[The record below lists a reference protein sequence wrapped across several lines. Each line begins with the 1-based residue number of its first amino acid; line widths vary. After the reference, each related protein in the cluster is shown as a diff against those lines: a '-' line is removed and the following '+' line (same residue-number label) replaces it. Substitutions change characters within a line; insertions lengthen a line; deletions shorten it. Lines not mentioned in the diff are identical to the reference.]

1 MRKSRKFWYAYK
13 VATRNGELFGTFALQ
28 IGVLFRINSRV
39 RYHFIYHVGGLGR
52 AGKGKVKGIWELVGA
67 ARENF
72 LYQCALQGKA
82 GKAVRHEVN

>member
-1 MRKSRKFWYAYK
+1 MRKSRNFLYAYK
-13 VATRNGELFGTFALQ
+13 VATRNGELFGTFALL
-28 IGVLFRINSRV
+28 IGVLFRMNSRV